1 MKALRHLPEID
12 LDEEDIPPSL
22 IDRMIVKRTDFR
34 GALNEVEPSAMRE
47 VLVELPKI
55 SWDDVG
61 GLQDAKDQV
70 QESVEWRS
78 RTPSGSI
85 GWRRPPAGV
94 CCTARREPER
104 R

>member
-1 MKALRHLPEID
+1 
-12 LDEEDIPPSL
+12 
-22 IDRMIVKRTDFR
+22 MIVKRTDFR

-70 QESVEWRS
+70 QESVEWPLSNERFD
-78 RTPSGSI
+78 RLGVD
-85 GWRRPPAGV
+85 RPPAS